1 MDLKTGLSIYN
12 RPWLIEPSAAMQ
24 MLGVWEQ
31 VRGEEGAWQYGK
43 SIGRD
48 EADLS
53 PAIKRKLFAINGTV
67 VAPESSWD
75 MEDFEGF
82 DGATVAVIPISGPL
96 MKHDYCGSLGTGT
109 LKQLVRMASE
119 TESVQSIVLLVD
131 SPGGTVDG
139 TEAFANEIRNS
150 AKNTIAF
157 ISGMACSAAYWLASA
172 CNKAYAGSQTDMI
185 GCIGTMI
192 TLRDNSKMLE
202 KVGIVKRE
210 YYATDS
216 SEKNKD
222 ITDAINGD
230 GKGLI
235 ENLLDP
241 NNDVFI
247 ASVKKGRGSKLKE
260 EALAGK
266 TYTSTNA
273 LEVGLID
280 GIKSYDEVLAEA
292 GKTKVKQQTTPGY
305 SVINNSKTRIMTAS
319 EIKAQHPDLYK
330 EIVNATLTAERDRVK
345 GWNAWRAADPEA
357 VDKGIADGAQVTPG
371 VISEMSAKMATKAAG
386 AAAEGENAPK
396 LDVAAVTVPKVKA
409 EGDKEDTPEVSEAV
423 KAEFAKLCGVA
434 TKK

>member
-1 MDLKTGLSIYN
+1 
-12 RPWLIEPSAAMQ
+12 

-43 SIGRD
+43 SLGRD
-48 EADLS
+48 EVDSSL
-53 PAIKRKLFAINGTV
+53 AIKRKLFAINGIT

-75 MEDFEGF
+75 MADFEGF
-82 DGATVAVIPISGPL
+82 EGSTVAVIPVSGPL
-96 MKHDYCGSLGTGT
+96 MKHDYCGSLGTAT

-119 TESVQSIVLLVD
+119 TESVQSIVFLID

-139 TEAFANEIRNS
+139 TESFANEVRNS

-157 ISGMACSAAYWLASA
+157 TEGMACSAAYWLASS
-172 CNKAYAGSQTDMI
+172 CKRIYAGSQTDMI

-202 KVGIVKRE
+202 KIGITKRE

-241 NNDVFI
+241 NNDIFVG
-247 ASVKKGRGSKLKE
+247 AVKKGRGSKLKE

-273 LEVGLID
+273 LEMGLID

-292 GKTKVKQQTTPGY
+292 GKTKVKQQTAPTY
-305 SVINNSKTRIMTAS
+305 SVINNSKIRTMTVA
-319 EIKAQHPDLYK
+319 EIKAQHPEAYQD
-330 EIVNATLTAERDRVK
+330 IVNATLNAERDRVK

-357 VDKGIADGAQVTPG
+357 VDKGIADGSQVTPG
-371 VISEMSAKMATKAAG
+371 VISEMSAKMATKAAS
-386 AAAEGENAPK
+386 AAAEGDNAPA
-396 LDVAAVTVPKVKA
+396 LDVAAVKVPKA
-409 EGDKEDTPEVSEAV
+409 ESEKGATEEISEAT
-423 KAEFAKLCGVA
+423 KAEFAKLCGVT